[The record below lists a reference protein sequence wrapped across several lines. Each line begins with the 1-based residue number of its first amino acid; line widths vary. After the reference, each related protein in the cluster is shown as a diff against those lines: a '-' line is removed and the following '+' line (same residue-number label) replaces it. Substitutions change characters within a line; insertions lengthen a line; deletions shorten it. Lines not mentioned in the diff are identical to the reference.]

1 VALKTELVGLG
12 IEACSELGDYGCCA
26 AKLRL
31 AVDLFGG
38 ACGDSWVELGG
49 NLWFFPQALNCQF
62 RTVSDKGNPTV

>member
-12 IEACSELGDYGCCA
+12 VEACLELGDYGCCVQ
-26 AKLRL
+26 LRL

-38 ACGDSWVELGG
+38 VCGDSRVEPRG
-49 NLWFFPQALNCQF
+49 NLWLFPQALNGQF